1 MHGRGIPCPLA
12 RLRRLGS
19 IDADAIAATHAMN
32 ATLRLLPICA
42 LAAAAAAQLPAPTL
56 RNRATPR
63 AAWSAV
69 LSAGTTT
76 GATTT
81 PPTVNATFRAGNPG
95 AGSAD
100 TLYVFGGSLGNNTS
114 TTTNDL
120 WAFHAPT
127 GTFTQSIPDG
137 AVGSPSPRGRAAI
150 AWNPVANKLV
160 VFGGNTR
167 GATPTLLNDVWE
179 YDPVSNGWANVTP
192 AGAAPAPR
200 QFAAMAWDPQLGG
213 MLVFGGQVNDVAPP
227 LVVNDTWLFA
237 GGAWTQFAPA
247 TSPAP
252 RGEHSLLTRS
262 DAFQDV
268 VLVGG
273 IDHGSATPEQI
284 RHLDVWRWSAG
295 AWSLL
300 SNCDV
305 LTNPTGAGTTWPA
318 SVNGNQAVYDPL
330 RQRIVLQGG
339 NGITVASNAI
349 YVYGPSYGGS
359 PSNYTSE
366 FDCLTNTWSIYGS
379 PTTGTTPFN
388 NTDAAIGRVSRY
400 YAAFLPATGKV
411 YKACGQDPTKSGSR
425 PTYNVYAYQAAVIAN
440 ATSYGAGCSG
450 PGGALGLASNGRP
463 WTSRTWTGTCSNLG
477 PTSLA
482 LAVWGAG
489 QQQLPLAALLPIAGP
504 GCNLLNSADALL
516 GPVVPTGGSAAVSL
530 ALPDSAA
537 LSGVGLNVQ
546 VAELQF
552 DLAGAWTGL
561 FTSNGLQL
569 TIGAL

>member
-1 MHGRGIPCPLA
+1 MHP
-12 RLRRLGS
+12 S
-19 IDADAIAATHAMN
+19 
-32 ATLRLLPICA
+32 LRLVPFCA
-42 LAAAAAAQLPAPTL
+42 LATAAAAQLPAPTL
-56 RNRATPR
+56 INRAAPR

-69 LSAGTTT
+69 VSSGTTT
-76 GATTT
+76 GVTTS

-95 AGSAD
+95 AGSSD

-127 GTFTQSIPDG
+127 GVFAQRLADG
-137 AVGSPSPRGRAAI
+137 AAGSPAARGRAAI

-179 YDPVSNGWANVTP
+179 YDPTTNAWANVTP
-192 AGAAPAPR
+192 AGFGPAPR

-213 MLVFGGQVNDVAPP
+213 MLLFGGQVNDVAPP
-227 LVVNDTWLFA
+227 IVANDTWLLL
-237 GGAWTQFAPA
+237 GGAWTQLTPP

-252 RGEHSLLTRS
+252 RGEHSLVTRG
-262 DAFQDV
+262 DAFNDV

-284 RHLDVWRWSAG
+284 RHLDVWRWSGG

-305 LTNPTGAGTTWPA
+305 LTNPTGAGATWPA
-318 SVNGNQAVYDPL
+318 SANGNQAVYDPL

-339 NGITVASNAI
+339 NGITVASNTT

-359 PSNYTSE
+359 PTNYTSE
-366 FDCLTNTWSIYGS
+366 FDCLTNAWSIYAS

-425 PTYNVYAYQAAVIAN
+425 PTYNIYQYQAAVTAS
-440 ATSYGAGCSG
+440 ATAYGAGCSG
-450 PGGALGLASNGRP
+450 PGGPLALASNDRP
-463 WTSRTWTGTCSNLG
+463 WTNRTWTGTCSNLG

-482 LAVWGAG
+482 LTVFGVG
-489 QQQLPLAALLPIAGP
+489 QQQIPLVALLPIAGP
-504 GCNLLNSADALL
+504 GCELLNTADVLVGPAL
-516 GPVVPTGGSAAVSL
+516 PAGGAAAVMLSV
-530 ALPDSAA
+530 PNNPA
-537 LSGVGLNVQ
+537 LSGFTLNVQ

-552 DLAGAWTGL
+552 DLTGNWTGL

-569 TIGAL
+569 IVGAL

>member
-1 MHGRGIPCPLA
+1 MHP
-12 RLRRLGS
+12 S
-19 IDADAIAATHAMN
+19 
-32 ATLRLLPICA
+32 LRLIPFCA
-42 LAAAAAAQLPAPTL
+42 LATAAAAQLPAPAL
-56 RNRATPR
+56 INRAAPR

-69 LSAGTTT
+69 VSAGTTT
-76 GATTT
+76 GVTTT

-95 AGSAD
+95 AGSSD
-100 TLYVFGGSLGNNTS
+100 TLYVFGGSLGNNTA

-127 GTFTQSIPDG
+127 GLFTQRLADG
-137 AVGSPSPRGRAAI
+137 AAGSPAARGRAAI
-150 AWNPVANKLV
+150 AWNPATNKLV

-167 GATPTLLNDVWE
+167 GATPMLRNDVWE
-179 YDPVSNGWANVTP
+179 YDPTTNAWADVTP
-192 AGAAPAPR
+192 TGFGPAPR

-213 MLVFGGQVNDVAPP
+213 MLLFGGQVNDVAPP
-227 LVVNDTWLFA
+227 IVANDTWLLL
-237 GGAWTQFAPA
+237 GGAWTQLTPP

-252 RGEHSLLTRS
+252 RGEHSLVTRG
-262 DAFQDV
+262 DAFNDV

-284 RHLDVWRWSAG
+284 RHLDVWRWSGG

-305 LTNPTGAGTTWPA
+305 LTNPTGAGATWPA
-318 SVNGNQAVYDPL
+318 SANGNQAVYDPL

-425 PTYNVYAYQAAVIAN
+425 PTYNVYQYQAAVTAS
-440 ATSYGAGCSG
+440 ATAYGAGCSG
-450 PGGALGLASNGRP
+450 PGGPLALASNDRP
-463 WTSRTWTGTCSNLG
+463 WTNRTWTGTCSNLG

-482 LAVWGAG
+482 LTVFVVG
-489 QQQLPLAALLPIAGP
+489 QQQIPLVALLPIAGP
-504 GCNLLNSADALL
+504 GCELLNTADVLVGPAL
-516 GPVVPTGGSAAVSL
+516 PAGGAAAVMLSV
-530 ALPDSAA
+530 PNNPA
-537 LSGVGLNVQ
+537 LSGFTLNVQ

-552 DLAGAWTGL
+552 DLTGNWTGL

-569 TIGAL
+569 IVGAL